1 MLNKEKSTQDLVWN
15 YSSIKCSEDLQ
26 KTPQTVSCLYFKFS
40 RLYLSQAW
48 QSCLKDGLII
58 YILYPVSSFA
68 PSQDIPEGSSPTL
81 LAFGASICILEA
93 EMAVSKTA
101 G

>member
-1 MLNKEKSTQDLVWN
+1 MLNKEKSTQDLAWN
-15 YSSIKCSEDLQ
+15 YTSIKCSEDLQ
-26 KTPQTVSCLYFKFS
+26 KTPQTVSYLYFKFS
-40 RLYLSQAW
+40 RVYLSQAW
-48 QSCLKDGLII
+48 QSCLKDFII

-68 PSQDIPEGSSPTL
+68 PSQGIPEGSSPTV

-93 EMAVSKTA
+93 EMAVSKRA